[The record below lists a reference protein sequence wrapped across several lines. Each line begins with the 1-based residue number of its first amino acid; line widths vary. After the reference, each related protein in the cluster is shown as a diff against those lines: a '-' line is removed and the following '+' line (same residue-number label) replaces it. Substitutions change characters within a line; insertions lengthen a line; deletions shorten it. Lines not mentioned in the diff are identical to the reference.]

1 VVGSRIA
8 RPRAQPAPPKQ
19 LMVSLRRS
27 HPLLVSRTR
36 WLARRG
42 PTHHGQRAPA
52 AAAGFNRCSCLR
64 SSSYR
69 RLRARAQLPSK
80 PIDAIAGPDW
90 NTSRRLPLCEHA
102 QRGVV
107 SRDDQWSP
115 ELRPMRCAAT
125 TGSSASSCGAGGHDG
140 GGAAARCGARR
151 ARGEEDEEQIRGGA
165 GVQQSSQVTH
175 FVL

>member
-125 TGSSASSCGAGGHDG
+125 TGSSASSSGAGGHDG
-140 GGAAARCGARR
+140 GEVWSEASKWRGRRGANKRR
-151 ARGEEDEEQIRGGA
+151 GRGTTVKSGYSFRIIKVG
-165 GVQQSSQVTH
+165 
-175 FVL
+175 